1 MTEPSA
7 SENKTS
13 VVDDFFSALF
23 GNTNHG
29 SETSNISNYNSS
41 ENSASSS
48 RDATTTPI
56 PTNSAGHDIE
66 IKREAPEDPH
76 VEHDDQQQGS
86 QSQANA
92 QQQQQQQQQQ
102 QATPPV
108 LDEFDEYSL
117 LSRRRQSDS
126 TSNPHSRPRPHTE
139 QPAQTLAT
147 KHIDW
152 SKVIP
157 ESRMLIHQLPKS
169 TSKQELMDYF
179 SKYGEV
185 LEVVQKNTFGF
196 VHFENPEQCARA
208 VEAENY
214 KTFNDVVLNLEICKR
229 KPKFARGT
237 ESDSR
242 RRIQGPRGNNRHDM
256 SRSRSRSRSRSPPP
270 PARNY
275 NSNGNQY
282 TSNQY
287 KRRNSDTRNGREPKV
302 MNDYRNRQREY
313 TSFDYERT
321 NNYRPDYTNN
331 SVSDHDN
338 DYARDGAYR
347 PDYARRNPTKNNNN
361 GAKRA
366 DPRASGYGYKAPPTI
381 ILRNG
386 AEVPAVQIISWNTDN
401 ALMNYVDS
409 LFTQKHIRT
418 DARAFNYLNYP
429 RGELVKQMV
438 LEGVKAVVLIDGRN
452 SEQGKVY
459 LQVFAPV
466 DHGDGV
472 RYDEYDSVTPNEAV
486 SIVQNTHP
494 ELRQAKPRYQPYN
507 SQYNNNSNNN
517 NNTRRDSYNAK
528 PQYNNAAPSYSGPS
542 YGRSSA
548 APFTNTNS
556 YQKSSSY
563 YSNPTRGS
571 QFTSPPVQQQQ
582 QQQQQQQRYQAQPN
596 YVTQSAYQQPQ
607 ATSAPAPPVPN
618 IDPNTLATI
627 YSLIQSG
634 SLSKTTPPAAVSM
647 PPATVAPV
655 PTAQPSIPQLLATL
669 VNSLGA
675 AGMAHHTPPSA
686 PAPLPTTTTTTATTN
701 NNNTPEQ
708 PSMAALLSTA
718 TGGNP
723 ALAQLLLQQ
732 MTSGVTNASSPTP
745 PNAQTSPTLV
755 SQAHKPQQDYGYS
768 SYGHQRN

>member
-23 GNTNHG
+23 ASTNNS
-29 SETSNISNYNSS
+29 SEISNISNNNSS
-41 ENSASSS
+41 DNSASSS
-48 RDATTTPI
+48 RDATVTPI
-56 PTNSAGHDIE
+56 PTNSTSHDSE
-66 IKREAPEDPH
+66 IKREAPEDAMEESN
-76 VEHDDQQQGS
+76 VENDDQQGNH
-86 QSQANA
+86 SQANE
-92 QQQQQQQQQQ
+92 QQT
-102 QATPPV
+102 TPPV

-117 LSRRRQSDS
+117 LSKRRQSDS
-126 TSNPHSRPRPHTE
+126 TSNLNSRTRPNTE
-139 QPAQTLAT
+139 QPAQTLA
-147 KHIDW
+147 KRHIDW

-214 KTFNDVVLNLEICKR
+214 KTFNDVLLNLEICKR
-229 KPKFARGT
+229 KPKFARMT
-237 ESDSR
+237 ENENR
-242 RRIQGPRGNNRHDM
+242 RRIQGPRGNNKHDT
-256 SRSRSRSRSRSPPP
+256 SRSRSRSRSPPP
-270 PARNY
+270 PARNHN
-275 NSNGNQY
+275 NSGN
-282 TSNQY
+282 NNNNNNN

-302 MNDYRNRQREY
+302 MNDYRNRQREHNGNSNRPD
-313 TSFDYERT
+313 TGFDYERT
-321 NNYRPDYTNN
+321 NNYRPDYSRVNN
-331 SVSDHDN
+331 DLNNVSDHDN
-338 DYARDGAYR
+338 DYGRDNNYR
-347 PDYARRNPTKNNNN
+347 SDHARRNASMNS
-361 GAKRA
+361 GGKRV
-366 DPRASGYGYKAPPTI
+366 DPRASGYSYKAPTI
-381 ILRNG
+381 IIRNG
-386 AEVPAVQIISWNTDN
+386 GEVPAVQIISWNTDN

-418 DARAFNYLNYP
+418 DARAFNYLNYA

-472 RYDEYDSVTPNEAV
+472 RYDGNIVKSDLMACNLHVCLEYDSVTPNEAV

-494 ELRQAKPRYQPYN
+494 ELRLTKPRYQPYT
-507 SQYNNNSNNN
+507 SQYNNNNNN
-517 NNTRRDSYNAK
+517 NNTRREPYNAK
-528 PQYNNAAPSYSGPS
+528 PQHNTAPQYSGPS
-542 YGRSSA
+542 YGRSSEA
-548 APFTNTNS
+548 SFTTTNS
-556 YQKSSSY
+556 YQKPSY
-563 YSNPTRGS
+563 YSNPTRGP
-571 QFTSPPVQQQQ
+571 QYASPPVQQQ
-582 QQQQQQQRYQAQPN
+582 RYQTQPN
-596 YVTQSAYQQPQ
+596 YVTQSTYQQPQ
-607 ATSAPAPPVPN
+607 AMSAPPPPVPN

-627 YSLIQSG
+627 YSLIQSDT
-634 SLSKTTPPAAVSM
+634 LSKIAPPAVSM
-647 PPATVAPV
+647 PPTTAAPA

-675 AGMAHHTPPSA
+675 TGIAHHTSPSA
-686 PAPLPTTTTTTATTN
+686 PAPLPSTT
-701 NNNTPEQ
+701 NTPEQ

-718 TGGNP
+718 AGGNP

-755 SQAHKPQQDYGYS
+755 SQTNQPQQNYGYS

>member
-1 MTEPSA
+1 MTESSA

-23 GNTNHG
+23 ANTNSS
-29 SETSNISNYNSS
+29 SEASNINNNSS
-41 ENSASSS
+41 DNSASSS
-48 RDATTTPI
+48 RDATVTPI
-56 PTNSAGHDIE
+56 PTNSTSHDVE
-66 IKREAPEDPH
+66 IKREAPEDAEEEPS
-76 VEHDDQQQGS
+76 VENDDQQGNH
-86 QSQANA
+86 SQANE
-92 QQQQQQQQQQ
+92 Q

-117 LSRRRQSDS
+117 LSKRRQSDS
-126 TSNPHSRPRPHTE
+126 TSNLNSRARPNTE
-139 QPAQTLAT
+139 QPAQTLA
-147 KHIDW
+147 KRHIDW

-214 KTFNDVVLNLEICKR
+214 KTFNDVLLNLEICKR
-229 KPKFARGT
+229 KPKFARVT
-237 ESDSR
+237 ENENR
-242 RRIQGPRGNNRHDM
+242 RRVQGHRGNNRQDA
-256 SRSRSRSRSRSPPP
+256 SRSRSRSRSPPL
-270 PARNY
+270 PARTYNNNGNNY
-275 NSNGNQY
+275 NSNN
-282 TSNQY
+282 NNINNNN
-287 KRRNSDTRNGREPKV
+287 KRGNSDTRNGREPKV

-313 TSFDYERT
+313 NGNSNRHDNGFDYERT
-321 NNYRPDYTNN
+321 NNYRPDYSQVNN
-331 SVSDHDN
+331 DASNVPDVN
-338 DYARDGAYR
+338 NEYGRENNYR
-347 PDYARRNPTKNNNN
+347 PDYARRNTSKNN
-361 GAKRA
+361 GGKRV
-366 DPRASGYGYKAPPTI
+366 DPRASGYSYKAPTI
-381 ILRNG
+381 ISRNG
-386 AEVPAVQIISWNTDN
+386 GEVPAVQIISWNTDN
-401 ALMNYVDS
+401 ALMNYINS

-418 DARAFNYLNYP
+418 DARIFNYLNHS

-438 LEGVKAVVLIDGRN
+438 LEGVKAIVLIDSRN

-486 SIVQNTHP
+486 GIVQNTHP
-494 ELRQAKPRYQPYN
+494 ELRQAKPRYQPYTSPYDN
-507 SQYNNNSNNN
+507 THREAYNP
-517 NNTRRDSYNAK
+517 K
-528 PQYNNAAPSYSGPS
+528 PQYSATPQYSGPS
-542 YGRSSA
+542 YGRSSEA
-548 APFTNTNS
+548 SFTNTNS
-556 YQKSSSY
+556 YQKPSY
-563 YSNPTRGS
+563 YNNPTRGS
-571 QFTSPPVQQQQ
+571 QFASPPVQQQQ
-582 QQQQQQQRYQAQPN
+582 YQQPS
-596 YVTQSAYQQPQ
+596 YVTQSTYQQPQ
-607 ATSAPAPPVPN
+607 AISAPPPPVPN

-627 YSLIQSG
+627 YSLIQSDT
-634 SLSKTTPPAAVSM
+634 LSKIPPPAVSLPPTTATSAV
-647 PPATVAPV
+647 AAA

-686 PAPLPTTTTTTATTN
+686 SALLPTTTTATTTTT
-701 NNNTPEQ
+701 NTPEQ

-732 MTSGVTNASSPTP
+732 MTSGVTNSSSPTP
-745 PNAQTSPTLV
+745 RNAQASPTLV
-755 SQAHKPQQDYGYS
+755 SQTNQPRQEYGYS
-768 SYGHQRN
+768 SYGQQRN